1 MVECLHF
8 FLQVLAKLRPLLPVA
23 PLHRLHILCRR
34 VIEIDGETL
43 LLRLGLNLR
52 EDFRLLLG
60 AVGLAG
66 LFILF
71 PQGGQYM
78 TVLVRRR
85 IIIGAS
91 NNKATALSAIRKYRN
106 IVYYYVLLNSV
117 LRPFNFRTTSM
128 EQRKSLGHDEGGTAD
143 EDERRDGLVGG
154 GGTAGLSGQSLGQ
167 LHGHLDGLADG
178 GRRIGTQ

>member
-8 FLQVLAKLRPLLPVA
+8 LLQVLAKLRPLLPVA

-43 LLRLGLNLR
+43 LLRLGLDLR

-85 IIIGAS
+85 IGVHH
-91 NNKATALSAIRKYRN
+91 R
-106 IVYYYVLLNSV
+106 
-117 LRPFNFRTTSM
+117 
-128 EQRKSLGHDEGGTAD
+128 G
-143 EDERRDGLVGG
+143 
-154 GGTAGLSGQSLGQ
+154 
-167 LHGHLDGLADG
+167 
-178 GRRIGTQ
+178 